1 MSSYRATKAEERL
14 IADVN
19 GDSEL
24 MCGANSCPR
33 RWSVDGPQGRLCG
46 AHAFAE
52 PHQWPGITH
61 DLQRQWPV
69 RSEPTPKPPRR
80 YTLEERRAAIKG
92 MAAIWT
98 QKPGK
103 CWAEKLQARERA
115 GERLT
120 AAQKDMWR
128 QAIGERCE

>member
-1 MSSYRATKAEERL
+1 MNYRASKAEERL

-19 GDSEL
+19 ADAEL
-24 MCGANSCPR
+24 MCGAHGCPR
-33 RWSVDGPQGRLCG
+33 RWTVEGPQGRLCG
-46 AHAFAE
+46 AHAFAD
-52 PHQWPGITH
+52 PHKWPGITN

-80 YTLEERRAAIKG
+80 YTQEERRGAVQKL
-92 MAAIWT
+92 AAIWT

-103 CWAEKLQARERA
+103 GWAEKLKAREQA

-120 AAQKDMWR
+120 AAQRDMWR
-128 QAIGERCE
+128 QAIGERNE